1 MDLETGDPLDWTVDQ
16 VVAFLCHSSST
27 PWSQSA
33 NPARLPDSNAFE
45 AAIRENMINGE
56 VLLNDVDKET
66 LREDLGLKA
75 LGPRST
81 VMAAIRYL
89 RKLSVKYQR
98 TYSAHTSTYNDGQH
112 AYSPRLTPMTV
123 ASHMPGS
130 PQHYPHVSRQVTPRQ
145 GILPASLPVAPSVP
159 TAQEV
164 KPELD
169 LGDIP
174 GPSLQLNGI
183 HPSLEPP
190 TSRQTGLDDHI
201 NNGPHGIPNLQPPQ
215 LPDERSVARSASP
228 RLRPNEHFHVDG
240 QGKKRRKLD
249 FTSSALAQKEAVS
262 DQEKPQSQA
271 KNWYMGPSRFDPMD
285 VFYPIQPDSEV
296 EESLFVTLSPEL
308 PTAQRLFV
316 KNCLHQLFRQQ
327 RVRLGTRDGYN
338 RSAIFPCK
346 STLLGGNQPQFFT
359 LYSSR
364 DGKVT
369 VTQET
374 TADWPEFS
382 LQSTQHPALGSKG
395 RDPYDYL
402 LEKYPVEENEEQALP
417 LYGESGSEGEY
428 DSDTWREIEESQ
440 EKPKYLTSHEVN
452 SVIERCVRDYEEQ
465 WRRDHLPKQEHKAHR
480 IWMEAKRL
488 RNRNQQTKIIQR
500 DIEHLQRRLQKIKK
514 EIHMDK
520 YAKIADL
527 EFICQSMEQT
537 VFNIE
542 AQKWRISILDK
553 PECPPKVPVISK
565 PRLKKVRHDLDE
577 ESLDSE
583 SDDLADDSLS
593 DFIEHDDDD
602 APMDIS
608 MTSSDS
614 DDIISPSG
622 ERRKQRNSNSQVQ
635 HKSALVNAF
644 DMSPSPPM
652 PPATTQQQ
660 PPTSYVTL
668 GGQDIEMIDLTSSR
682 PDSPVD
688 DFEITTPPLNPAR
701 PANEPES
708 IPPLKMEQHSSPA
721 ISVIPPAPQSSD
733 PGMARRTGIPLNR
746 KKIEVFDID
755 VHDFKRMIHV
765 KWSVL
770 EDHRDRQRLLTKL
783 IACLPADERTNMATA
798 VPTYTRVEL
807 RSLTFR
813 ALQAMRNHSQKLRGL
828 DASQNELIMRVASLY
843 VSWNNCVRLNQKG
856 INKSLLDN
864 AINNK
869 GDFED
874 FANQLSAR
882 LAAYTRM
889 VAKEA
894 KPARHDTS
902 STSTEDS
909 DEELLAASSRTPHK
923 KRKREIKESQEVKRN
938 HEAAQV
944 RVALQEEQ
952 RKRLEKKMESMGV
965 SNDDP
970 ERQVVSF
977 EHPVIYLDAHIGRRV
992 KSHQL
997 NGIQF
1002 MWRELIQDEKG
1013 EGCLLAHTMGLGKT
1027 MQV

>member
-16 VVAFLCHSSST
+16 VVAFLCHSSSA

-33 NPARLPDSNAFE
+33 NPARLPDPNAFE
-45 AAIRENMINGE
+45 AAIRENMVNGE

-98 TYSAHTSTYNDGQH
+98 AYSAHTSAYNDGQP
-112 AYSPRLTPMTV
+112 AYSPRMTPMTV
-123 ASHMPGS
+123 ASHVPGS
-130 PQHYPHVSRQVTPRQ
+130 PQHYPNVSRQATPRQ
-145 GILPASLPVAPSVP
+145 GMLPTSLPVAPSVP

-164 KPELD
+164 KPELYP
-169 LGDIP
+169 GDIP
-174 GPSLQLNGI
+174 DRSLQPNGI
-183 HPSLEPP
+183 HPSSEPP
-190 TSRQTGLDDHI
+190 NSHQPVLDDDI
-201 NNGPHGIPNLQPPQ
+201 NNGPHDTPNPQPPQ
-215 LPDERSVARSASP
+215 LPDERSVARGASP
-228 RLRPNEHFHVDG
+228 RLRPNEYFHVDS

-249 FTSSALAQKEAVS
+249 LTSSALAQKEAVS
-262 DQEKPQSQA
+262 DQETPQLRA

-296 EESLFVTLSPEL
+296 EESLFVTLSPGL
-308 PTAQRLFV
+308 PTGLRLFV

-327 RVRLGTRDGYN
+327 RVRLAAKDGYK

-364 DGKVT
+364 DGQVT

-382 LQSTQHPALGSKG
+382 LQSNQRPALGSKD

-402 LEKYPVEENEEQALP
+402 LEKYPVEENEEHALP

-440 EKPKYLTSHEVN
+440 EDQPKYLTSHEVN

-488 RNRNQQTKIIQR
+488 RNRNQQTKSIQR
-500 DIEHLQRRLQKIKK
+500 DIEHLQRRLEKIKK

-520 YAKIADL
+520 YAKIADV

-542 AQKWRISILDK
+542 AQKWRISILEK
-553 PECPPKVPVISK
+553 PECPPKVPAISK
-565 PRLKKVRHDLDE
+565 PRPKKVRLDLDE
-577 ESLDSE
+577 ESLGSE
-583 SDDLADDSLS
+583 TDDLADDSLS
-593 DFIEHDDDD
+593 DFIEHDD

-608 MTSSDS
+608 MTSDS

-622 ERRKQRNSNSQVQ
+622 KRRKQRNSNGQVQ
-635 HKSALVNAF
+635 HKSALVKAF
-644 DMSPSPPM
+644 EMSPSPPM

-660 PPTSYVTL
+660 PPTSYVPV
-668 GGQDIEMIDLTSSR
+668 GGQDIEMIDLTQSR
-682 PDSPVD
+682 PGSPGD

-701 PANEPES
+701 PAHEPES
-708 IPPLKMEQHSSPA
+708 ITPLKTEQPSSPA
-721 ISVIPPAPQSSD
+721 FSVIPPAPQSPSA
-733 PGMARRTGIPLNR
+733 GMARRTGTPSDR
-746 KKIEVFDID
+746 KKPELFDID
-755 VHDFKRMIHV
+755 VDDFKRMVHV

-770 EDHRDRQRLLTKL
+770 EDRRDRQRLLTKL
-783 IACLPADERTNMATA
+783 IACLPGDERTNMATTI
-798 VPTYTRVEL
+798 PTYTRVEL

-828 DASQNELIMRVASLY
+828 DAAQNEIIMRVASLY
-843 VSWNNCVRLNQKG
+843 VSWNNCIRLNQKG

-874 FANQLSAR
+874 FANQLTAR
-882 LAAYTRM
+882 LEAYTRLIARKAAP
-889 VAKEA
+889 AKD
-894 KPARHDTS
+894 DTS
-902 STSTEDS
+902 PTSTEDS
-909 DEELLAASSRTPHK
+909 DQDLLAASSRTPHK
-923 KRKREIKESQEVKRN
+923 KRKREIKESEEVKRN

-952 RKRLEKKMESMGV
+952 RKRLEKRMESMGV

-970 ERQVVSF
+970 ERQAVSF
-977 EHPVIYLDAHIGRRV
+977 EQPVIYLDAHIGRRV